1 VSKTVH
7 ILLIEDDQDD
17 VELFQYALHSNRVIC
32 QLEVIMDGDRVES
45 HLQTSTKRPDVIV
58 MDLNLPRISGRD
70 LLQQIRTVDGFS
82 QVPLIVMTTSSADDD
97 RNFCLAKGAN
107 QFIIKPSSLDA
118 FAQTVAAIVELAL
131 AGNQSSPR

>member
-1 VSKTVH
+1 MH

-17 VELFQYALHSNRVIC
+17 VELFQYALHSSRVIC
-32 QLEVIMDGDRVES
+32 QLEVIMDGDRVQS
-45 HLQTSTKRPDVIV
+45 HLQASTKRPDVIV

-70 LLQQIRTVDGFS
+70 LLQQIRTLDGFS

-97 RNFCLAKGAN
+97 RIFCLAKGAN

-118 FAQTVAAIVELAL
+118 FAQIVAAIVELAL
-131 AGNQSSPR
+131 TGNQPSPH